1 MKSIRIGQLTG
12 TCLLM
17 LLLAQGPGVEAA
29 GAKAESVR
37 EAQVSLRQA
46 GYDPGPVDGVMGPRT
61 QTALA
66 SYQRAQGLA
75 ATGHLDSETLV
86 RLDVDQRVFGPDAQ
100 HVRSVQEALKDAGHD
115 PGPVDGV
122 KGPRTRAALQR
133 YATAPAPGAPD
144 PQRAAIDGFSRG
156 YARSQSP

>member
-1 MKSIRIGQLTG
+1 MRSIRIGQLTG

-17 LLLAQGPGVEAA
+17 LLLAQRPGAEAA
-29 GAKAESVR
+29 GAKDGSVR
-37 EAQVSLRQA
+37 EVQVSLRQQ
-46 GYDPGPVDGVMGPRT
+46 GYDPGPVDGVVGPRT

-86 RLDVDQRVFGPDAQ
+86 RLDVDQRVFAADAQ
-100 HVRSVQEALKDAGHD
+100 HVRSVQEALKNAGHD
-115 PGPVDGV
+115 PGPLDGV
-122 KGPRTRAALQR
+122 KGPRTRAALRR

-144 PQRAAIDGFSRG
+144 PQRVVIDEFLGA
-156 YARSQSP
+156 YDRSQSP